1 MIFLI
6 RYYNVIVTLFLSI
19 LSLCLFRYPS
29 EKTAAGKNHIYKGS
43 VGHPRK
49 LIHQDKISRY
59 IHEGRSCLEN
69 KPTRVTCSGKSNG
82 IILFSYSMNHDA
94 ERNSP
99 HLIFNDRQMSS
110 VSHFFFF
117 FLHPM
122 EVLPNHLV
130 YCYTWIYTFELHF
143 GQARSIQIIPALACL
158 KELQSQYRLNPR
170 ASRAHSNTLM
180 ETQKSVINSLNI

>member
-1 MIFLI
+1 MIFL
-6 RYYNVIVTLFLSI
+6 VTLFLPI

-110 VSHFFFF
+110 HFFLFF
-117 FLHPM
+117 SSSHGSAPEPLSLLLYMNIHIRTALWPGSIDSDHPSFSLSKRTPITVSV
-122 EVLPNHLV
+122 ESESLSG
-130 YCYTWIYTFELHF
+130 TFKYF
-143 GQARSIQIIPALACL
+143 NGNAKKCNQFT
-158 KELQSQYRLNPR
+158 QYIGVM
-170 ASRAHSNTLM
+170 H
-180 ETQKSVINSLNI
+180 